1 LEGEMMNSSIDKIRG
16 FEWITPAV
24 LFLVV
29 GGLIGAS
36 AYVAYLPAQL
46 RIALRILMPVITLA
60 GWLISARVERLQKY
74 QGLASGFF
82 AVSLGLL
89 LAYFVGGL
97 PLKWLNLS
105 PTTIKGMAVAKLS
118 ETLPIML
125 SILVL
130 HFARGGLAEGLFLRA
145 GRLKVGLIS
154 TAVGVVI
161 MLSIASLQAL
171 GLGLTW
177 ARIAPA
183 LPWIL
188 IFIFSNAFL
197 EELWF
202 RGLFLKKLE
211 PLTGKI
217 SAILLTSLVFGL
229 VHISSTYVIEIL
241 SFVGVTFG
249 LGVLW
254 SWLMFKS
261 DSIWPAVVIH
271 AAADVLVMIGFL
283 A

>member
-1 LEGEMMNSSIDKIRG
+1 MNTTLERIKGIEFFSLVVI
-16 FEWITPAV
+16 
-24 LFLVV
+24 FLLV

-36 AYVAYLPAQL
+36 AYVAFLPAQL
-46 RIALRILMPVITLA
+46 RVTLRVLMPVISLA
-60 GWLISARVERLQKY
+60 GWLISARIDRLQKY

-89 LAYFVGGL
+89 LALFVGDL
-97 PLKWLNLS
+97 PLKWLDLQ

-118 ETLPIML
+118 ESLPIIL
-125 SILVL
+125 TILVF
-130 HFARGGLAEGLFLRA
+130 HFSLGGKADGLFLKG
-145 GRLKVGLIS
+145 GRIKFGLIS

-161 MLSIASLQAL
+161 LLAIAALQAL

-202 RGLFLKKLE
+202 RGQFLKKLE
-211 PLTGKI
+211 TLTGQVA
-217 SAILLTSLVFGL
+217 AILLSSLIFGL
-229 VHISSTYVIEIL
+229 VHISSTYVIDIL
-241 SFVGVTFG
+241 RFVGVTFG

-261 DSIWPAVVIH
+261 DSIWPAVLIH

>member
-1 LEGEMMNSSIDKIRG
+1 MNTTLERIKGIE
-16 FEWITPAV
+16 
-24 LFLVV
+24 LFSLVVIFLLV
-29 GGLIGAS
+29 GGLIGAT
-36 AYVAYLPAQL
+36 AYVAYLPAQVRVTL
-46 RIALRILMPVITLA
+46 RVLMPVITLA
-60 GWLISARVERLQKY
+60 GWLISARVKRLQKV

-89 LAYFVGGL
+89 LALFFGDL
-97 PLKWLNLS
+97 PLKWLELT
-105 PTTIKGMAVAKLS
+105 PTTIKGIAVAKFS
-118 ETLPIML
+118 ESLPI
-125 SILVL
+125 ILMIL
-130 HFARGGLAEGLFLRA
+130 IIHFALGGKAGGLFLKA

-161 MLSIASLQAL
+161 LLGIASLQAL

-177 ARIAPA
+177 ARIAPD

-202 RGLFLKKLE
+202 RSLFLKKLE
-211 PLTGKI
+211 PLTGQVA
-217 SAILLTSLVFGL
+217 AILLTSLVFGV
-229 VHISSTYVIEIL
+229 VHISSTYVIDSL

-271 AAADVLVMIGFL
+271 AAGDVLVMIGFL
-283 A
+283 AA